1 MVTTVLLAFTC
12 AHNQLACVPEQ
23 WCFVSWHLIPHLIL
37 IFLIGILISFIKVVA
52 LADVTLGLSF
62 WAYTLFTLGIVLI
75 TINFD
80 RREIWH
86 QLDFRTAPGEAAH
99 G

>member
-1 MVTTVLLAFTC
+1 MRACLRGTIALAPWNM
-12 AHNQLACVPEQ
+12 AE
-23 WCFVSWHLIPHLIL
+23 

-86 QLDFRTAPGEAAH
+86 QLDFRTAPGEAAR